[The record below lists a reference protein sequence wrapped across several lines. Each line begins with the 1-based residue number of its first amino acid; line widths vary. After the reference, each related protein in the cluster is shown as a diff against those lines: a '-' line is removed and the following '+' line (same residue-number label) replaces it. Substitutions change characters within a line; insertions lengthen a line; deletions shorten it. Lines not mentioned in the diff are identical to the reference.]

1 MMEGTCEQE
10 LPVADPFPQLR
21 AALADRYA
29 IERELG
35 RGGMATVYLAHD
47 LKHRRP
53 VAIKVLAPELS
64 AALGRERFLREIETA
79 ASLSHPHILPLH
91 DSGEA
96 DGFLYYVMPYVPGES
111 LRERL
116 NREKQLPIEHA
127 VTIVGE
133 VANALSY
140 AHSRDVVHRDVKP
153 ENILLSD
160 GQAIVAD
167 FGIAGAI
174 DAAGGGKLTRTGIV
188 LGTPAYM
195 SPEQGAGERALDGRS
210 DVYSLG
216 CLLYEMLAGEPPFTG
231 PTAQAI
237 IAKRFTDPVPSIRRL
252 RETVPV
258 PMDQAIAKALA
269 RAPADRFATPHQFA
283 EALRASAEARS
294 DAVAAPTAATPAG
307 EEEREAGR
315 NAFSRHSWHEAF
327 ETLSNAQ
334 AMRPLSPE
342 DVERLAESAWWIGRV
357 DDSIAAHERAYAA
370 YMDQG
375 TPRRAAIVAVRL
387 AEDFFNRQAKSIGN
401 GWLKRAERLLQD
413 VPECLEHGVLLR
425 LHAVLALES
434 EGNVD
439 KALGFARRSCDLATR
454 FHDRDLQALAMHD
467 IGRMLVSKGDLAQG
481 MALIDEAMATAVSGE
496 LGPRVT
502 GRIYCNMMG
511 TCEKLA
517 DYQRAA
523 EWSEA
528 ARRWCEPHAGSG
540 YPGICRVHRAEL
552 MRLRGSWN
560 DAETEAL
567 RASQEL
573 RGFYNIAAG
582 EAFYEIG
589 EIRLRMGDLKRAEEV
604 LRQAHE
610 LGREPVP
617 GLALLRLAEGKID
630 AARGLIDRA
639 VTDRPEGSL
648 DRARLLP
655 ARVQIALAAGE
666 LEVAR
671 GTATE
676 LEAIAREYGS
686 TALHASAAQ
695 ARGAVQL
702 AEGRA
707 DGAVPS
713 LRRACKLW
721 QEVQLPYE
729 TATARALLAAAY
741 RATGCPDDAELERQ
755 AATSTFTSLGADL
768 ATASALSG
776 QALS

>member
-1 MMEGTCEQE
+1 MNDLFTHVQ
-10 LPVADPFPQLR
+10 
-21 AALADRYA
+21 AALAGGYA

-35 RGGMATVYLAHD
+35 RGGMATVYLAQD
-47 LKHRRP
+47 LKHHRP
-53 VAIKVLAPELS
+53 VAIKVLAPELA

-96 DGFLYYVMPYVPGES
+96 DGFLYYVMPYVAGES
-111 LRERL
+111 LRDRL
-116 NREKQLPIEHA
+116 NREQQLPIEDA
-127 VTIVGE
+127 ITIAGE
-133 VANALSY
+133 VATALSY

-195 SPEQGAGERALDGRS
+195 SPEQGAGDRVLDGRS

-237 IAKRFTDPVPSIRRL
+237 IAKRFTDPVPSVRRL

-283 EALRASAEARS
+283 EALRASAQARS
-294 DAVAAPTAATPAG
+294 DAVAAPTAATQAG

-315 NAFSRHSWHEAF
+315 SAFARHSWREAF

-334 AMRPLSPE
+334 AMRALAAE

-357 DDSIAAHERAYAA
+357 DDSIAAHEQAYAA

-387 AEDFFNRQAKSIGN
+387 AEDFINRQAKSIGN

-413 VPECLEHGVLLR
+413 VPECLEHAVLMR

-439 KALGFARRSCDLATR
+439 RALGLARQTCDLATR

-467 IGRMLVSKGDLAQG
+467 IGRMLVSKGELAQG
-481 MALIDEAMATAVSGE
+481 MALIDEAMAAAVSGE

-540 YPGICRVHRAEL
+540 YPGICRVHRAEI
-552 MRLRGSWN
+552 MRLRGSWS

-567 RASQEL
+567 HAAKEL
-573 RGFYNIAAG
+573 QGVYHIAAG

-589 EIRLRMGDLKRAEEV
+589 EIRLRMGDLARAEEV
-604 LRQAHE
+604 FRQAHE
-610 LGREPVP
+610 LGRDPVP
-617 GLALLRLAEGKID
+617 GLALVRLAEGKIA
-630 AARGLIDRA
+630 AARALLDGA
-639 VTDRPEGSL
+639 VAERPEGSL
-648 DRARLLP
+648 ERARLLP
-655 ARVQIALAAGE
+655 ASVQIALAAGQLDLAGE
-666 LEVAR
+666 A
-671 GTATE
+671 AAE
-676 LEAIAREYGS
+676 LEAIAARYGS

-702 AEGRA
+702 AEGSG

-741 RATGCPDDAELERQ
+741 RATGRSEDAELELR
-755 AATSTFTSLGADL
+755 AAASTFRGLGADIG
-768 ATASALSG
+768 TASALSG

>member
-1 MMEGTCEQE
+1 VTDLFTHVQ
-10 LPVADPFPQLR
+10 
-21 AALADRYA
+21 AALAGGYA

-35 RGGMATVYLAHD
+35 RGGMATVYLAQD

-53 VAIKVLAPELS
+53 VAIKVLAPELA

-79 ASLSHPHILPLH
+79 ARLSHPHILPLH

-96 DGFLYYVMPYVPGES
+96 DGLLYYVMPYVAGES
-111 LRERL
+111 LRDRL
-116 NREKQLPIEHA
+116 NREQQLPIEDA
-127 VTIVGE
+127 VTIAGE
-133 VANALSY
+133 VATALSY

-153 ENILLSD
+153 ENILLSE

-216 CLLYEMLAGEPPFTG
+216 CLLFEMLAGEPPFTG

-237 IAKRFTDPVPSIRRL
+237 IAKRFTDPVPSVRRL

-258 PMDQAIAKALA
+258 AMDQAIAKALA

-283 EALRASAEARS
+283 EALRASAQARS
-294 DAVAAPTAATPAG
+294 DAVAAPTAAQPAG

-315 NAFSRHSWHEAF
+315 TAFARHSWREAF
-327 ETLSNAQ
+327 ETLSSAQ
-334 AMRPLSPE
+334 ALRALSAE

-370 YMDQG
+370 YMDER
-375 TPRRAAIVAVRL
+375 TPRRAAVVAVRL

-413 VPECLEHGVLLR
+413 VRKCLEHAVLLR
-425 LHAVLALES
+425 LHAVLAFES

-439 KALGFARRSCDLATR
+439 KALGLARQACDLATR

-467 IGRMLVSKGDLAQG
+467 IGRMLVSKGELAQG
-481 MALIDEAMATAVSGE
+481 MALIDEAMAAAVSGE

-528 ARRWCEPHAGSG
+528 ALRWCEPHAGSG

-567 RASQEL
+567 RAAQEL

-617 GLALLRLAEGKID
+617 GLALLRLAEGKVD
-630 AARGLIDRA
+630 AARGLIERA
-639 VTDRPEGSL
+639 VADRPEGSL

-655 ARVQIALAAGE
+655 ARVHIALAAGE
-666 LEVAR
+666 LELAR

-676 LEAIAREYGS
+676 LEAIAQQYGS

-702 AEGRA
+702 AEGAA
-707 DGAVPS
+707 DAAVPN

-721 QEVQLPYE
+721 QEVHLPYE
-729 TATARALLAAAY
+729 TATARLLLAGAY
-741 RATGCPDDAELERQ
+741 RATHCPEDAALELQ
-755 AATSTFTSLGADL
+755 AATSAFTSLGADIG
-768 ATASALSG
+768 TARALSG

>member
-1 MMEGTCEQE
+1 M
-10 LPVADPFPQLR
+10 ADPLIELQ
-21 AALADRYA
+21 AAFSDRYA

-35 RGGMATVYLAHD
+35 RGGMATVYLAQD

-53 VAIKVLAPELS
+53 VAIKVLSPEL
-64 AALGRERFLREIETA
+64 AATLGRERFLREIETA
-79 ASLSHPHILPLH
+79 ARLTHPHILPLH

-96 DGFLYYVMPYVPGES
+96 DGFLYYVMPYVEGES
-111 LRERL
+111 LRDRL
-116 NREKQLPIEHA
+116 NREGQLPIADA
-127 VTIVGE
+127 VAITCT

-153 ENILLSD
+153 ENILLSN
-160 GQAIVAD
+160 GEAVVAD
-167 FGIAGAI
+167 FGIAAAI
-174 DAAGGGKLTRTGIV
+174 DAAGGGKLTRTGLV

-195 SPEQGAGERALDGRS
+195 SPEQGAGDRALDGRS
-210 DVYSLG
+210 DMYSLG
-216 CLLYEMLAGEPPFTG
+216 CMLYEMLAGEPPFTG
-231 PTAQAI
+231 PTSQAI
-237 IAKRFTDPVPSIRRL
+237 IAKRFTDPVPSARRM
-252 RETVPV
+252 RETVPL

-269 RAPADRFATPHQFA
+269 RAPADRYATTHQFA
-283 EALRASAEARS
+283 EAVRTSAEARP
-294 DAVAAPTAATPAG
+294 DAVGAPTAATRAG
-307 EEEREAGR
+307 DEEQDAGR
-315 NAFSRHSWHEAF
+315 KAFAHHSWREAF
-327 ETLSNAQ
+327 ETFSHAQ
-334 AMRPLSPE
+334 AMRALPAE
-342 DVERLAESAWWIGRV
+342 DIERLAESAWWIGRV
-357 DDSIAAHERAYAA
+357 DDCIAAHERAYAA

-375 TPRRAAIVAVRL
+375 SPRRAATVAVRL
-387 AEDFFNRQAKSIGN
+387 AEDFINRQAKSIGN

-413 VPECLEHGVLLR
+413 VPECLEHAVLLR

-434 EGNVD
+434 EGDVD
-439 KALGFARRSCDLATR
+439 KALGLARQTCDLATR

-467 IGRMLVSKGDLAQG
+467 VGRMLVSKGELAQG
-481 MALIDEAMATAVSGE
+481 MALIDEAMAAAVSGE

-540 YPGICRVHRAEL
+540 YPGICRVHRAEI
-552 MRLRGSWN
+552 MRLRGAWS

-567 RASQEL
+567 HAAQEL
-573 RGFYNIAAG
+573 QGVYHIAAG

-589 EIRLRMGDLKRAEEV
+589 EIRLRMGDLARAEEV
-604 LRQAHE
+604 FRQAHE
-610 LGREPVP
+610 LGRDPVP
-617 GLALLRLAEGKID
+617 GLALVRLAEGKIP
-630 AARGLIDRA
+630 AAKALLDRA
-639 VTDRPEGSL
+639 VAERPAGSL
-648 DRARLLP
+648 ERARLLP
-655 ARVQIALAAGE
+655 ASVRIALAAGQLDLAREAAVE
-666 LEVAR
+666 LD
-671 GTATE
+671 
-676 LEAIAREYGS
+676 AIAGRYGS

-702 AEGRA
+702 AEEAA
-707 DGAVPS
+707 DAAIPN

-741 RATGCPDDAELERQ
+741 RASGRSEDAELELR
-755 AATSTFTSLGADL
+755 AAASTFKGLGADIG
-768 ATASALSG
+768 TASALSG

>member
-1 MMEGTCEQE
+1 VTDRFTQ
-10 LPVADPFPQLR
+10 VQ
-21 AALADRYA
+21 AALAGGYA

-35 RGGMATVYLAHD
+35 RGGMATVYLAQD

-53 VAIKVLAPELS
+53 VAIKVLAPELA

-79 ASLSHPHILPLH
+79 ARLSHPHILPLH

-96 DGFLYYVMPYVPGES
+96 DGFLYYVMPYVAGES
-111 LRERL
+111 LRDRL
-116 NREKQLPIEHA
+116 NREQQLPIEDA
-127 VTIVGE
+127 VTIAGE
-133 VANALSY
+133 VATALSY

-153 ENILLSD
+153 ENILLSE

-216 CLLYEMLAGEPPFTG
+216 CLLFEMLAGEPPFTG

-237 IAKRFTDPVPSIRRL
+237 IAKRFTDPVPSVRRL
-252 RETVPV
+252 RETVPM

-283 EALRASAEARS
+283 EALRASAQARS
-294 DAVAAPTAATPAG
+294 DAVAAPTATTPA

-315 NAFSRHSWHEAF
+315 NAFARHSWREAF

-334 AMRPLSPE
+334 ALRALSAE

-370 YMDQG
+370 YMDEG
-375 TPRRAAIVAVRL
+375 TPRRAAVVAVRL

-413 VPECLEHGVLLR
+413 VRKCLEHAVLLR

-439 KALGFARRSCDLATR
+439 KALGLARQACDLATR

-467 IGRMLVSKGDLAQG
+467 IGRMLVSKGELAQG
-481 MALIDEAMATAVSGE
+481 MALIDEAMAAAVSGE

-567 RASQEL
+567 RAAQEL

-617 GLALLRLAEGKID
+617 GLALLRLAEGKVD
-630 AARGLIDRA
+630 AARGLIERA
-639 VTDRPEGSL
+639 VADRPEGSL
-648 DRARLLP
+648 DRGRLLP

-666 LEVAR
+666 VDLAR
-671 GTATE
+671 ESATE

-686 TALHASAAQ
+686 TAWHASAAQ
-695 ARGAVQL
+695 ARGAVQV
-702 AEGRA
+702 AEGAA
-707 DGAVPS
+707 DAAVPN

-729 TATARALLAAAY
+729 TATARLLLAGAY
-741 RATGCPDDAELERQ
+741 RATASPDDAELELQ
-755 AATSTFTSLGADL
+755 AATSAFTSLGADIG
-768 ATASALSG
+768 TASALSG

>member
-1 MMEGTCEQE
+1 MTDL
-10 LPVADPFPQLR
+10 LPDFQ
-21 AALADRYA
+21 AALASRYA

-35 RGGMATVYLAHD
+35 RGGMATVYLAQD

-53 VAIKVLAPELS
+53 VAIKVLAPELA

-79 ASLSHPHILPLH
+79 ARLSHPHILPLH

-96 DGFLYYVMPYVPGES
+96 DGFLYYVMPYVEGES
-111 LRERL
+111 LRDRL
-116 NREKQLPIEHA
+116 NREGQLPIADA
-127 VTIVGE
+127 VAITCA

-140 AHSRDVVHRDVKP
+140 AHSHDVVHRDVKP
-153 ENILLSD
+153 ENILLSN
-160 GQAIVAD
+160 GEAVVAD

-174 DAAGGGKLTRTGIV
+174 DAAGGGKLTRTGLV

-216 CLLYEMLAGEPPFTG
+216 CVLYEMLAGEPPFTG
-231 PTAQAI
+231 PTGQAI
-237 IAKRFTDPVPSIRRL
+237 IAKRFTDPVPSARRL
-252 RETVPV
+252 RETVPL

-269 RAPADRFATPHQFA
+269 RAPADRFGTTHQFA
-283 EALRASAEARS
+283 EALRASGEARP
-294 DAVAAPTAATPAG
+294 DAVAAPTAATAAG
-307 EEEREAGR
+307 DQEREAGR
-315 NAFSRHSWHEAF
+315 NAFARHSWREAF

-334 AMRPLSPE
+334 AMRALPAE

-357 DDSIAAHERAYAA
+357 DDCIAAHERAYAA

-387 AEDFFNRQAKSIGN
+387 AEDFINRQAKSIGN
-401 GWLKRAERLLQD
+401 GWLKRAERLLLD

-439 KALGFARRSCDLATR
+439 KALGLARRTCDLATR

-467 IGRMLVSKGDLAQG
+467 IGRMLVSKGELAQG
-481 MALIDEAMATAVSGE
+481 MALIDEAMAAAVSGE

-540 YPGICRVHRAEL
+540 YPGICRVHRAEI
-552 MRLRGSWN
+552 MRLRGSWS

-567 RASQEL
+567 HAAEEL
-573 RGFYNIAAG
+573 QGVYHIAAG

-589 EIRLRMGDLKRAEEV
+589 EIRLRMGDLRRAEEV
-604 LRQAHE
+604 FRQAHE
-610 LGREPVP
+610 LGRDPVP
-617 GLALLRLAEGKID
+617 GLALVRLAEGNIE
-630 AARGLIDRA
+630 AARTLLDRA
-639 VTDRPEGSL
+639 VAERLEGSL
-648 DRARLLP
+648 ERARLLP
-655 ARVQIALAAGE
+655 ASVQIALAAGRLDRAHEAAAE
-666 LEVAR
+666 LE
-671 GTATE
+671 T
-676 LEAIAREYGS
+676 IAGRYGS

-702 AEGRA
+702 AEGSG

-741 RATGCPDDAELERQ
+741 RATGRSEDAGLELR
-755 AATSTFTSLGADL
+755 AAASTFKGLGADL
-768 ATASALSG
+768 GTASALSG

>member
-1 MMEGTCEQE
+1 
-10 LPVADPFPQLR
+10 
-21 AALADRYA
+21 
-29 IERELG
+29 
-35 RGGMATVYLAHD
+35 MATVYLAQD

-53 VAIKVLAPELS
+53 VAIKVLAPELA

-79 ASLSHPHILPLH
+79 ARLTHPHILPLH

-96 DGFLYYVMPYVPGES
+96 DGLLYYVMPYIEGES
-111 LRERL
+111 LRDRL
-116 NREKQLPIEHA
+116 DREKQLAIADA
-127 VTIVGE
+127 VTITCA

-140 AHSRDVVHRDVKP
+140 AHSHDVVHRDVKP
-153 ENILLSD
+153 ENILLSND
-160 GQAIVAD
+160 EAIVAD
-167 FGIAGAI
+167 FGIAAAI

-195 SPEQGAGERALDGRS
+195 SPEQGAGDRALDGRS

-216 CLLYEMLAGEPPFTG
+216 CVLYEMLAGEPPFTG
-231 PTAQAI
+231 PTSQAI
-237 IAKRFTDPVPSIRRL
+237 IAKRFTDPVPSARRL
-252 RETVPV
+252 RETVPL

-269 RAPADRFATPHQFA
+269 RAPADRFATTHQFA
-283 EALRASAEARS
+283 EALRASAEARP
-294 DAVAAPTAATPAG
+294 ATLATPPPP
-307 EEEREAGR
+307 RDDVQEAGR
-315 NAFSRHSWHEAF
+315 SAFARHAWREAF
-327 ETLSNAQ
+327 ETLTHAR
-334 AMRPLSPE
+334 ATRALAVE
-342 DVERLAESAWWIGRV
+342 DDERLAESAWWIGRV
-357 DDSIAAHERAYAA
+357 DDCIAARERAYVT
-370 YMDQG
+370 YMDQRK
-375 TPRRAAIVAVRL
+375 PRPAAGVAVRL
-387 AEDFFNRQAKSIGN
+387 AEDFFRRQAKSLGN

-413 VPECLEHGVLLR
+413 VPECREHGALLR
-425 LHAVLALES
+425 LHAMLAFDS
-434 EGNVD
+434 EGDVE
-439 KALGFARRSCDLATR
+439 KALGLARRTSDIATR
-454 FHDRDLQALAMHD
+454 FRDRDLQALAMHD
-467 IGRMLVSKGDLAQG
+467 VGRMLVSKGELAQG
-481 MALIDEAMATAVSGE
+481 MALIDEAMAAAVSGE

-540 YPGICRVHRAEL
+540 YPGICRVHRAEI
-552 MRLRGSWN
+552 MRLRGSWS

-567 RASQEL
+567 HAAEEL
-573 RGFYNIAAG
+573 QGFYHIAAG

-589 EIRLRMGDLKRAEEV
+589 EIRLRMGDLRRAEEV
-604 LRQAHE
+604 FRQAHE
-610 LGREPVP
+610 LGRDPVP
-617 GLALLRLAEGKID
+617 GLALVRLAEGKIE
-630 AARGLIDRA
+630 AARALLDRA
-639 VTDRPEGSL
+639 VAERLEGSL
-648 DRARLLP
+648 ERARLLP
-655 ARVQIALAAGE
+655 ASVQIALAAGQLDLAHEAAAE
-666 LEVAR
+666 LE
-671 GTATE
+671 T
-676 LEAIAREYGS
+676 IAGRYGS

-702 AEGRA
+702 AKGSG

-741 RATGCPDDAELERQ
+741 RATGRSEDAGLELR
-755 AATSTFTSLGADL
+755 AAASTFKGLGADI